1 VGYGITMFGRKSA
14 LIAGLTASAVTLLA
28 MSMNASAQDEGLG
41 LACLSGIFCI
51 IPIIWLVIWILVA
64 IWVYKDAEKRG
75 MSGILWLIIV
85 VILGII
91 GIIIYLVVRKP
102 IQPQVTAPPPP
113 PPAYQQP
120 PPPAYQQP
128 PPPPAYGAP
137 PPPPPAAP
145 GMAPCPYCG
154 TPNPT
159 TATVCQKC
167 GARLR

>member
-1 VGYGITMFGRKSA
+1 MWGKKSA
-14 LIAGLTASAVTLLA
+14 LIAGLAGITAILGL
-28 MSMNASAQDEGLG
+28 SMNASAQYEYLG
-41 LACLSGIFCI
+41 CMTGALCFL
-51 IPIIWLVIWILVA
+51 PIIWLVIWILIA

-85 VILGII
+85 VLLGLI
-91 GIIIYLVVRKP
+91 GLIIYIVVRKP
-102 IQPQVTAPPPP
+102 EQPQMPAAPPPP

-120 PPPAYQQP
+120 PP

-159 TATVCQKC
+159 TATICQKC

>member
-1 VGYGITMFGRKSA
+1 MFGKKSA
-14 LIAGLTASAVTLLA
+14 LIAGLAGITAILGL
-28 MSMNASAQDEGLG
+28 SMNASAQYEYLG
-41 LACLSGIFCI
+41 CMTGALCFL
-51 IPIIWLVIWILVA
+51 PIIWLVIWILIA

-85 VILGII
+85 VLLGLI
-91 GIIIYLVVRKP
+91 GLIIYIVVRKP
-102 IQPQVTAPPPP
+102 EQPQMPAAPPPP

-120 PPPAYQQP
+120 PP

-159 TATVCQKC
+159 TATICQKC